1 MYKDQ
6 IAQIKQWL
14 IEVRRDFHQYPELG
28 YEEYRTSKKI
38 QEYLEEIGLKPRII
52 AKTGVVA
59 DIFGE
64 DSHITI
70 ALRADMDAL
79 PIYDQK
85 QCPYASKN
93 PGMMHA
99 CGHDAHMTILLG
111 VARILSQ
118 SRPPCNIRLMFQ
130 PAEETDGGALPMIE
144 EGVLEGVQ
152 GVLGLHVDSELPIG
166 QIAIK
171 YGAMNASS
179 DMITIELFGKKGHG
193 AYPSEGVDAVV
204 MAASVIQNLQT
215 IISRNIDGRSSAV
228 LSLGMIHGGTARN
241 IIADYIKIEGTIRT
255 LDPDL
260 REYINT
266 RAEEIVI
273 STAKMFG
280 GKGKYLR
287 KYGYTSLINYDR
299 VVDLIRESGEMIL
312 GEKNVLIKAQA
323 NMGVEDFAYF
333 VQQCEGA
340 FFYLGTAN
348 QEKNIMSG
356 GHTENFDIDEDA
368 LLIGIEIQ
376 LQNIHNYYALLNN
389 K

>member
-6 IAQIKQWL
+6 ITQIKQWL
-14 IEVRRDFHQYPELG
+14 IDVRRDFHQYPELG

-38 QEYLEEIGLKPRII
+38 KEYLESFGLIPKSIV
-52 AKTGVVA
+52 KTGVVA
-59 DIFGE
+59 DIVGK
-64 DSHITI
+64 DSTITL
-70 ALRADMDAL
+70 ALRADIDAL
-79 PIYDQK
+79 PIQDQK
-85 QCPYASKN
+85 ECSYTSKVS
-93 PGMMHA
+93 GKMHA
-99 CGHDAHMTILLG
+99 CGHDAHTTILLG
-111 VARILSQ
+111 VAHILSRYQ
-118 SRPPCNIRLMFQ
+118 PPCNIRVMFQ

-152 GVLGLHVDSELPIG
+152 GVLGLHVDSTLPVG

-171 YGAMNASS
+171 YGVMNASS

-193 AYPSEGVDAVV
+193 AYPAEGVDTIV
-204 MAASVIQNLQT
+204 MAAAVIQNLQT

-241 IIADYIKIEGTIRT
+241 VIADYVKLEGTIRT
-255 LDPDL
+255 LDPKI

-266 RAEEIVI
+266 RVEEIVI

-280 GKGKYLR
+280 GKGVYFR
-287 KYGYTSLINYDR
+287 KSGYTSLINHDPI
-299 VVDLIRESGEMIL
+299 VDIIRWSGETIL
-312 GEKNVLIKAQA
+312 GKDNVFIKKQA

-333 VQQCEGA
+333 VQECEGA

-348 QEKNIMSG
+348 KKKNIMCG
-356 GHTENFDIDEDA
+356 GHTEYFDIDEDA
-368 LLIGIEIQ
+368 LALGVEMQ
-376 LQNIHNYYALLNN
+376 LQNISNYYMFLTN